1 LAVLFSD
8 FKSIQTSV
16 VKVKPYMENF
26 EVEESLKLPFGSI
39 FYSGFLSDKYFMHS
53 EKKKKKK
60 KKPKKT
66 PLI

>member
-1 LAVLFSD
+1 
-8 FKSIQTSV
+8 
-16 VKVKPYMENF
+16 MENF

-53 EKKKKKK
+53 EKKKTKKQ
-60 KKPKKT
+60 KPKKP